1 MNEYRVFD
9 FASLRNSHLKN
20 GFWGRRTENYMEII
34 ESQLSALLCETNSAR
49 LLNFGIASGAIQGE
63 FAGANWSDGDSYKF
77 LEACLYVYQNT
88 GDQRVKEIVDR
99 YIPWI
104 VGSQEPDGYLNTQ
117 ITLTNKGRWT
127 NIMHHE
133 LYNIGHFL
141 TLAAAHY
148 DITGETVLLD
158 AAKRLADYTYGVF
171 EGYPPDKAHF
181 GFNPSQIM
189 GLCDLY
195 RVTGEEKYYR
205 LAEIFVNMRGSGKLD
220 SSNQSVQK
228 EEKGKCGSFTGVA
241 NGTDQNQDRVPLRE
255 ETQAV
260 GHAVTSTYLYSGAA
274 DVYAQTGE
282 QTLLEALERIY
293 TDMTTKRTYI
303 TGASSPAFVGYSDR
317 GDPTHEAHG
326 TQYDLP
332 NKIAYNESCANIG
345 NAMWAMRML
354 AITGDTKYGDFA
366 ERVMYN
372 SGISGSNLALTR
384 YFYSNPLSYRK
395 ESPIF
400 ANAPVQYIHKSSV
413 RWHTF
418 ECWCCPP
425 QLFRT
430 MAGMGRWVYGQ
441 SDDTL
446 FVNFYTD
453 CDYSSD
459 SLNLEMRS
467 NYPWEETVTILVK
480 KAENQKMKI
489 RIPAWCKAPKVNGER
504 VEAGWYAT
512 TVNTGDKIQ
521 LELPMTPIFMQA
533 NPWIEADRG
542 MVAVMR
548 GPVVYC
554 AEGLDNT
561 DALDELY
568 MDPKGGAITE
578 QFEPELLGGVITL
591 NVPAKYRQQ
600 RHDTLYYELQTDERA
615 ASIKMIPY
623 YTWANREE
631 SDMSVWFPMA

>member
-1 MNEYRVFD
+1 MNEYRIFD

-20 GFWGRRTENYMEII
+20 GFWGHRTENYMEII

-49 LLNFGIASGAIQGE
+49 LLNFGIASGAIEGE
-63 FAGANWSDGDSYKF
+63 FAGANWSDGDCYKF
-77 LEACLYVYQNT
+77 LEGCLYVYQNT
-88 GDQRVKEIVDR
+88 GDPHVKDIIDK

-117 ITLTNKGRWT
+117 ITLTNQSRWT

-141 TLAAAHY
+141 TFASAHY
-148 DITGETVLLD
+148 DITGEIVLLD

-171 EGYPPDKAHF
+171 EGYPADKAHF

-195 RVTGEEKYYR
+195 RVTGNEKYYK
-205 LAEIFVNMRGSGKLD
+205 LAEIFVNMRGSGKGASD
-220 SSNQSVQK
+220 NQGVPQ
-228 EEKGKCGSFTGVA
+228 EQKGKCGNFTGVA

-282 QTLLEALERIY
+282 KAILNALERIY
-293 TDMTTKRTYI
+293 TDMITKRTYI

-317 GDPTHEAHG
+317 GDPIHEAHG

-345 NAMWAMRML
+345 SAMWAMRML
-354 AITGDTKYGDFA
+354 TITGDTKYGDFA
-366 ERVMYN
+366 ERIMYN

-395 ESPIF
+395 DCPIF
-400 ANAPVQYIHKSSV
+400 ADAPIQYIHKSSV

-441 SDDTL
+441 NDDTI

-453 CDYSSD
+453 CDYLND
-459 SLNLEMRS
+459 SVHLEMRS
-467 NYPWEETVTILVK
+467 NYPWSDTVKIKIK
-480 KAENQKMKI
+480 KADQQKIKI
-489 RIPAWCKAPKVNGER
+489 RIPAWCKAPTVNGKN
-504 VEAGWYAT
+504 VNSGWYNAT
-512 TVNTGDKIQ
+512 VSTGDEIQ
-521 LELPMTPIFMQA
+521 LKLPMTPVFMQA
-533 NPWIEADRG
+533 NPWVEVDRG

-548 GPVVYC
+548 GAMVYC
-554 AEGLDNT
+554 AEGVDNIGSLD
-561 DALDELY
+561 DLY
-568 MDPKGGAITE
+568 IDPNGGTITE
-578 QFEPELLGGVITL
+578 QFEPELLDGVVTL
-591 NVPAKYRQQ
+591 NVPAKRRWQH
-600 RHDTLYYELQTDERA
+600 HDELYYELQTDESVA
-615 ASIKMIPY
+615 VLKMIPY
-623 YTWANREE
+623 YAWANREE
-631 SDMSVWFPMA
+631 SDMSVWFPKA